1 MWDRT
6 RQVRMHR
13 IAQSLVPA
21 VLLLSVL
28 HARELAPELRAHLA
42 VLGRSARVGF
52 AVYSLTHQQW
62 YITERADEPLI
73 PASTLKLFW
82 SAAALELLGD
92 TAILRTRVCTDG
104 VLLPDGELRG
114 NLYLIGGGDPLLRL
128 EDLEELVAQLRQRGV
143 VRISGSVIADGS
155 LFDGER
161 WRPHYSGDAEVVEPL
176 PPITALGFNRNRVRV
191 LVQANRGK
199 ITAQTVPLS
208 PAFQLVVRL
217 SLARSRQRHGVHVS
231 TRVLPSGVQQI
242 LLSGRIPPGSTFSAE
257 VMVENPEFATAA
269 TFWERLRAGGIQV
282 HGGFAT
288 GRAPAGVVELAV
300 LNRPLQELLLL
311 VNKRSDNFVA
321 EHLFKL
327 IGARAAVPG
336 TAQAERARRYLQQ
349 QLWQWAIACNECRF
363 RDGSGLSRNNR
374 ISARE
379 LVCLL
384 EQVWRKPY
392 GGAFW
397 SSLPVAGVD
406 GTLEKRFRTT
416 EAVGRV
422 WAKTGTL
429 RNASGL
435 AGYAMT
441 EFGELLAFAVLSTG
455 NVRHAK
461 ALEDSLIVQLLRLPP
476 AAAYSR

>member
-1 MWDRT
+1 MRRT
-6 RQVRMHR
+6 
-13 IAQSLVPA
+13 IQSLVLT
-21 VLLLSVL
+21 VLVLSVL

-42 VLGRSARVGF
+42 ELGRSARIGF

-62 YITERADEPLI
+62 YVAEQADEPLI

-92 TAILRTRVCTDG
+92 TATLRTRVCTDG

-114 NLYLIGGGDPLLRL
+114 NLYLIGGGDPLLQL
-128 EDLEELVAQLRQRGV
+128 EDLEDLVGQLRQRGIT
-143 VRISGSVIADGS
+143 RITGSVIADGS
-155 LFDGER
+155 FFDGER
-161 WRPHYSGDAEVVEPL
+161 WRPQYSGDTEVVEPL

-191 LVQANRGK
+191 LLQANRGR

-208 PAFQLVVRL
+208 PAFQLVVRV
-217 SLARSRQRHGVHVS
+217 SPVRSRRRHSVHVS
-231 TRVLPSGVQQI
+231 SRVLPSGVQQI
-242 LLSGRIPPGSTFSAE
+242 LLSGRILSGRVYSLE
-257 VMVENPEFATAA
+257 VPMENPEFATAA
-269 TFWERLRAGGIQV
+269 TFADRLRMGGIEV
-282 HGGFAT
+282 SGGGAT
-288 GRAPAGVVELAV
+288 GRAPAGVVELAEV
-300 LNRPLQELLLL
+300 RRSLRELLLL

-336 TAQAERARRYLQQ
+336 TAQAERARQYLQQ
-349 QLWQWAIACNECRF
+349 QLWRWAIACRECRF

-374 ISARE
+374 LSTRE

-384 EQVWRKPY
+384 EQIWRQPY
-392 GGAFW
+392 GGTFW

-406 GTLEKRFRTT
+406 GTLEKRFRNT

-441 EFGELLAFAVLSTG
+441 EFGELLAFAVLTTG
-455 NVRHAK
+455 NVRRAK